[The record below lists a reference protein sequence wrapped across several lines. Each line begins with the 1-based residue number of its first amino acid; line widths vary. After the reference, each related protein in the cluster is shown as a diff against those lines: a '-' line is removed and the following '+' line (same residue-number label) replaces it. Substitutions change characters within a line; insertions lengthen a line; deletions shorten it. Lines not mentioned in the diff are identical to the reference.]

1 MIAQRVRHANTIE
14 ILDDDGL
21 PVRHSPELIRALFD
35 EELDRLLRESP
46 QEADSQQAA
55 SLREARSISEEMIR
69 RAEFDPV

>member
-1 MIAQRVRHANTIE
+1 MIAQRVKHANTVE
-14 ILDDDGL
+14 ILDDGGV